1 MKKRI
6 WFEVSYSDWNNN
18 ESWKLKTVKT
28 LLIPL
33 PNLSKDLRKTDFGSV
48 VGDILKEDS
57 KK

>member
-33 PNLSKDLRKTDFGSV
+33 PNLSKDLSKTDFNSI